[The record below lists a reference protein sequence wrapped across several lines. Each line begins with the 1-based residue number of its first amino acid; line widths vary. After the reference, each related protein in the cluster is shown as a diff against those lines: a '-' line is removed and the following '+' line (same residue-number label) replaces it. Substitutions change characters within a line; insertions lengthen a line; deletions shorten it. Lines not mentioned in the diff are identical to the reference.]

1 MGRVAGRLI
10 SDGAVASCF
19 EGRPVMAVAREQPD
33 TLDDQAIA
41 VVLDLVDPVGTVG
54 DFGATSR
61 QTRLKGGFQHSGK
74 ARHSRTRIQ
83 RVSSA

>member
-1 MGRVAGRLI
+1 MGA
-10 SDGAVASCF
+10 
-19 EGRPVMAVAREQPD
+19 PVMAVEREQPHAFAVA
-33 TLDDQAIA
+33 LDDQAIA

>member
-41 VVLDLVDPVGTVG
+41 VVLDLVQPIRPG
-54 DFGATSR
+54 R
-61 QTRLKGGFQHSGK
+61 NHGFAGRK
-74 ARHSRTRIQ
+74 ARLERNFGHGG
-83 RVSSA
+83 